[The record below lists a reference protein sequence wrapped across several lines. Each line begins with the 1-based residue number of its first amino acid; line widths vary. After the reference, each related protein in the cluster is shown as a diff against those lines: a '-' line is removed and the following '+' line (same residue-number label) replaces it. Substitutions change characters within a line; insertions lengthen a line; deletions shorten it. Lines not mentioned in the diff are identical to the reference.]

1 MGAIFSELL
10 IQTAGGGINVAT
22 LTDDYTVSTALD
34 GMSAQFHQLTPSG
47 ANRNFIL
54 PDPSE
59 GLVGCFFI
67 VGNDAASGGYS
78 VPVRGKTL
86 TAGGTLSS
94 VSTIGTL
101 APGMMA
107 LSVCY
112 WDGTYWRWSYKS
124 FAPAAD
130 LTLTGILTAAGII
143 NSATVSTGT
152 ALSNTAAI
160 TGAGNAMTVAANPSG
175 ATASPDAVV
184 IGLTQTTNNRSSG
197 TATALD
203 ITVTGRAGDVGGTY
217 EAIRGT
223 AALNGGSATAIF
235 AKVAAGFSNLFDLS
249 SVSTGE
255 ADDVLGDNLAN
266 ARGWRVGA
274 STYLM
279 KVVTTTGAKIVQFA
293 QGIGADSISE
303 VTSAAGVTV
312 DGCLIKDGR
321 AALLATAGMFSSTEQ
336 TGTGS
341 SQNVA
346 HGFGAAPSM
355 WWAVPTDTTAGWV
368 VSAASQDATN
378 ISITVTTGAK
388 FRVYA
393 LK

>member
-1 MGAIFSELL
+1 
-10 IQTAGGGINVAT
+10 VVK
-22 LTDDYTVSTALD
+22 DSTGVTTYA
-34 GMSAQFHQLTPSG
+34 
-47 ANRNFIL
+47 
-54 PDPSE
+54 
-59 GLVGCFFI
+59 
-67 VGNDAASGGYS
+67 
-78 VPVRGKTL
+78 
-86 TAGGTLSS
+86 
-94 VSTIGTL
+94 TL
-101 APGMMA
+101 APGQWAWM
-107 LSVCY
+107 LSS
-112 WDGTYWRWSYKS
+112 GTTATWQVVASL
-124 FAPAAD
+124 AD
-130 LTLTGILTAAGII
+130 LVSLTLTGALTAVGITNNSTLDQNGNIDHDTTQAASGAGLDTLTQVS
-143 NSATVSTGT
+143 SATG
-152 ALSNTAAI
+152 
-160 TGAGNAMTVAANPSG
+160 
-175 ATASPDAVV
+175 SPDAVV
-184 IGLTQTTNNRSSG
+184 VGLTQITNNRSSG

-223 AALNGGSATAIF
+223 PVLNGGSATAIF
-235 AKVAAGFSNLFDLS
+235 AKVAAGFTRLFDLS
-249 SVSTGE
+249 ETATGE
-255 ADDVLGDNLAN
+255 GNVMLADNLAD
-266 ARGWRVGA
+266 AFSIRQA